1 MTREAGGA
9 LEARVVARV
18 GDFTLDVAVAVAASE
33 VLAVLGPN
41 GSGKS
46 TLLAAIAGHRAPT
59 AGVVRIGERVLARA
73 PATGGVEHD
82 DGGDV
87 AVDVDVAE
95 RSVGLLGQH
104 PLLFPHLSALENVA
118 FGPRAHGVPK
128 RDARAV
134 ASDWLER
141 VGLPGLERRLPS
153 ALSGGQQQRVA
164 LARTLAARPDVLLLD
179 EPFAALDVQAAAA
192 MRRLVSEQRASLAI
206 PTLLVTHDPLDA
218 IVLADRAAIL
228 QAGRIVQQG
237 PTAEVLGHPRTPF
250 AAALAGVN
258 LLTGVAVARDAVRIA
273 GAGGPIVLR
282 GTGDALQVGTPASVV
297 FSPASVHARA
307 AASVDP
313 AQAAGPSQPADPSR
327 PVDPS
332 QPVDN
337 TWIGAVASLE
347 PARGGVRIVTDQ
359 HPDLAIDVPS
369 TAAVGLDLSTGARL
383 AFHVAPTDVS
393 VRTL

>member
-1 MTREAGGA
+1 MTRTEGGTLA
-9 LEARVVARV
+9 ARVVARV
-18 GDFTLDVAVAVAASE
+18 GDFRLDVEVIVEASE

-46 TLLAAIAGHRAPT
+46 TLLAAIAGHRAPS

-73 PATGGVEHD
+73 PSI
-82 DGGDV
+82 GGDD
-87 AVDVDVAE
+87 AGGDDRAGGVDVDPAE
-95 RSVGLLGQH
+95 RSVGLLGQQ
-104 PLLFPHLSALENVA
+104 PLLFPHLTALENVA
-118 FGPRAHGVPK
+118 FGPRAQGMPK
-128 RDARAV
+128 REARAA
-134 ASDWLER
+134 ASDWLDR
-141 VGLPGLERRLPS
+141 VGLTGFERRLPS

-179 EPFAALDVQAAAA
+179 EPFAALDVQTASA
-192 MRRLVSEQRASLAI
+192 MRRLVAEQRASLAI

-258 LLTGVAVARDAVRIA
+258 LLTGVAVAPDAVRVA
-273 GAGGPIVLR
+273 GASGPIVLR
-282 GTGDALQVGTPASVV
+282 GTGEALRVGTPASVV

-313 AQAAGPSQPADPSR
+313 TRATSLPG
-327 PVDPS
+327 
-332 QPVDN
+332 DN
-337 TWIGAVASLE
+337 AWFGAVSTIE
-347 PARGGVRIVTDQ
+347 PARGGVRIVTDE
-359 HPDLAIDVPS
+359 HPDLAVDVPS
-369 TAAVGLDLSTGARL
+369 TTAVGLDLGTGARL
-383 AFHVAPTDVS
+383 AFRVAPSDVS
-393 VRTL
+393 VRTHA

>member
-1 MTREAGGA
+1 MTRAAGGT
-9 LEARVVARV
+9 LDARVVAQV
-18 GDFTLDVAVAVAASE
+18 GDFRLDVEVAVAASE

-46 TLLAAIAGHRAPT
+46 TLLAAIAGHRAPS

-73 PATGGVEHD
+73 PSNGGD
-82 DGGDV
+82 DGAGG
-87 AVDVDVAE
+87 VDVDLAE

-118 FGPRAHGVPK
+118 FGPRAHGMPK
-128 RDARAV
+128 RQARAA
-134 ASDWLER
+134 ASDWLDR
-141 VGLPGLERRLPS
+141 VGLTGFERRLPA

-179 EPFAALDVQAAAA
+179 EPFAALDVQTAAA
-192 MRRLVSEQRASLAI
+192 MRRLVAEQRADLAI

-228 QAGRIVQQG
+228 QAGRIVQHG

-258 LLTGVAVARDAVRIA
+258 LLTGVAVARDTVRVV
-273 GAGGPIVLR
+273 GASGPIVLR
-282 GTGDALQVGTPASVV
+282 GTGEALRVGTPASVV

-307 AASVDP
+307 AASV
-313 AQAAGPSQPADPSR
+313 AATPPDGTSQPS
-327 PVDPS
+327 
-332 QPVDN
+332 
-337 TWIGAVASLE
+337 ASLQPIENAWFGGVATIE

-359 HPDLAIDVPS
+359 HPDLAVEVPS
-369 TAAVGLDLSTGARL
+369 TAAVGLDLGTGAQL
-383 AFHVAPTDVS
+383 AFHVAPSDVS
-393 VRTL
+393 VRTHA

>member
-1 MTREAGGA
+1 MNRAAGGT
-9 LEARVVARV
+9 LDARVVAQV
-18 GDFTLDVAVAVAASE
+18 GDFRLDVEVRVQASE

-46 TLLAAIAGHRAPT
+46 TLLAAIAGHRAPS

-73 PATGGVEHD
+73 PSIGGD
-82 DGGDV
+82 DGAGG
-87 AVDVDVAE
+87 VDVDLAE

-118 FGPRAHGVPK
+118 FGPRAHGMPK
-128 RDARAV
+128 RRARAA
-134 ASDWLER
+134 ASDWLDR
-141 VGLPGLERRLPS
+141 VGLTGFERRLPA

-179 EPFAALDVQAAAA
+179 EPFAALDVQTAAA
-192 MRRLVSEQRASLAI
+192 MRRLVAEQRADLAI

-228 QAGRIVQQG
+228 QAGRIVQHG

-258 LLTGVAVARDAVRIA
+258 LLTGVAVARDTVRVVGA

-282 GTGDALQVGTPASVV
+282 GTGEALRVGTPASVV

-307 AASVDP
+307 AASV
-313 AQAAGPSQPADPSR
+313 AATPPDGASQLDENA
-327 PVDPS
+327 
-332 QPVDN
+332 
-337 TWIGAVASLE
+337 WFGAVATIE

-359 HPDLAIDVPS
+359 HPDLAVDVPS
-369 TAAVGLDLSTGARL
+369 TAAVGLDLGTGARL
-383 AFHVAPTDVS
+383 AFHVAPSDVS
-393 VRTL
+393 VRTHA

>member
-1 MTREAGGA
+1 MTGAAGGA
-9 LEARVVARV
+9 LDARVVAQV
-18 GDFTLDVAVAVAASE
+18 GDFRLDVEVTVAASE

-46 TLLAAIAGHRAPT
+46 TLLAAIAGHLAPS

-73 PATGGVEHD
+73 PSI
-82 DGGDV
+82 GGDDAARAV
-87 AVDVDVAE
+87 AVDVDLAE

-118 FGPRAHGVPK
+118 FGPRAQGMPK
-128 RDARAV
+128 REARAA
-134 ASDWLER
+134 ASDWLDR
-141 VGLPGLERRLPS
+141 VGLTGLERRLPA

-179 EPFAALDVQAAAA
+179 EPFAALDVQTAAA
-192 MRRLVSEQRASLAI
+192 MRRLVAEQRATLAI

-228 QAGRIVQQG
+228 QAGRIVQHG

-258 LLTGVAVARDAVRIA
+258 LLTGVAVAHDAVRVA
-273 GAGGPIVLR
+273 GANGPIVLR
-282 GTGDALQVGTPASVV
+282 GTGDALRIGTLASVV

-307 AASVDP
+307 AASVR
-313 AQAAGPSQPADPSR
+313 APSQPAD
-327 PVDPS
+327 
-332 QPVDN
+332 N
-337 TWIGAVASLE
+337 AWFGAVATIE
-347 PARGGVRIVTDQ
+347 PSRGGVRIVTDE
-359 HPDLAIDVPS
+359 HPDLAVDVPS
-369 TAAVGLDLSTGARL
+369 TAAVGLDLSSGARL
-383 AFHVAPTDVS
+383 AFRVAPSDVS
-393 VRTL
+393 VQTHA

>member
-1 MTREAGGA
+1 MTRAPGGS
-9 LEARVVARV
+9 LDARVVAEL
-18 GDFTLDVAVAVAASE
+18 GDFRLDVEVAVAASE

-46 TLLAAIAGHRAPT
+46 TLLAAIAGHRAPN

-73 PATGGVEHD
+73 PAIGGED
-82 DGGDV
+82 GAGGDEGR
-87 AVDVDVAE
+87 AVDVDLAE

-118 FGPRAHGVPK
+118 FGPRSQGVPRREA
-128 RDARAV
+128 RDA
-134 ASDWLER
+134 ASDWLDR
-141 VGLPGLERRLPS
+141 VGLTGLDRRLPA

-179 EPFAALDVQAAAA
+179 EPFAALDVQTAVA
-192 MRRLVSEQRASLAI
+192 MRRLVAEQRATLAI

-237 PTAEVLGHPRTPF
+237 PTAEVLGHPSTPF

-258 LLTGVAVARDAVRIA
+258 LLTGVAVARDAVRVV
-273 GAGGPIVLR
+273 GASGPIVLR
-282 GTGDALQVGTPASVV
+282 GTGEALRVGSSASVV

-307 AASVDP
+307 AASVD
-313 AQAAGPSQPADPSR
+313 ASQPAD
-327 PVDPS
+327 
-332 QPVDN
+332 N
-337 TWIGAVASLE
+337 AWFGAVATIE

-369 TAAVGLDLSTGARL
+369 TTAVALDLSTGARL
-383 AFHVAPTDVS
+383 AFRVAPSDVS
-393 VRTL
+393 VRTHS

>member
-1 MTREAGGA
+1 MTRAAGDT
-9 LEARVVARV
+9 LDARVVTVV
-18 GDFTLDVAVAVAASE
+18 GDFRLDVEVRVEASE

-46 TLLAAIAGHRAPT
+46 TLLAAIAGHRAPG
-59 AGVVRIGERVLARA
+59 AGLVRIGERLLARA
-73 PATGGVEHD
+73 PSI
-82 DGGDV
+82 GGDDE
-87 AVDVDVAE
+87 AGGIDVDLAE

-118 FGPRAHGVPK
+118 FGPRAQGMPK
-128 RDARAV
+128 REARAA
-134 ASDWLER
+134 ASDWLDR
-141 VGLPGLERRLPS
+141 VGLTGLERRLPA

-179 EPFAALDVQAAAA
+179 EPFAALDVQTASA
-192 MRRLVSEQRASLAI
+192 MRRLVAEQRASLAI
-206 PTLLVTHDPLDA
+206 PTLLVTHDPVDA
-218 IVLADRAAIL
+218 FVLADRAAIL

-258 LLTGVAVARDAVRIA
+258 LLTGIAVARDAVRVA
-273 GAGGPIVLR
+273 GASGPIVLR
-282 GTGDALQVGTPASVV
+282 GTGDALRVGTPASVV

-307 AASVDP
+307 AASVD
-313 AQAAGPSQPADPSR
+313 ASQPAA
-327 PVDPS
+327 S
-332 QPVDN
+332 QPATSLPPADAAQPTDN
-337 TWIGAVASLE
+337 AWFGAVATVE

-359 HPDLAIDVPS
+359 HPDLVVDVPS

-383 AFHVAPTDVS
+383 AFRVAPSDVS
-393 VRTL
+393 VRTHA

>member
-1 MTREAGGA
+1 M
-9 LEARVVARV
+9 
-18 GDFTLDVAVAVAASE
+18 GDFRLDVEVVVEASE

-46 TLLAAIAGHRAPT
+46 TLLAAIAGHRAPS

-73 PATGGVEHD
+73 PSI
-82 DGGDV
+82 GGDDE
-87 AVDVDVAE
+87 AGGVDVDLAE

-118 FGPRAHGVPK
+118 FGPRAQGMPK
-128 RDARAV
+128 REARAA
-134 ASDWLER
+134 ASDWLDR
-141 VGLPGLERRLPS
+141 VGLTGLERRLPA

-179 EPFAALDVQAAAA
+179 EPFAALDVQTASA
-192 MRRLVSEQRASLAI
+192 MRRLVAEQRASLAI

-258 LLTGVAVARDAVRIA
+258 LLTGVAVARDAVRVA
-273 GAGGPIVLR
+273 GASGPIVLR
-282 GTGDALQVGTPASVV
+282 GTGEALRVGTPASVV

-307 AASVDP
+307 AASVD
-313 AQAAGPSQPADPSR
+313 ASQRRVEPADRSPPTIAARRQRLVRRRRDDRTGPRRRAHRHR
-327 PVDPS
+327 PAPRPRRRRAVDRGRRPR
-332 QPVDN
+332 P
-337 TWIGAVASLE
+337 GHRR
-347 PARGGVRIVTDQ
+347 PARVPRR
-359 HPDLAIDVPS
+359 AIRR
-369 TAAVGLDLSTGARL
+369 LGADARMM
-383 AFHVAPTDVS
+383 
-393 VRTL
+393 RC